1 MKKSI
6 NFLLGIGE
14 RCNNKSVRKSR
25 NILSFTTPF
34 DNHIF
39 DIGTSLEIINKKFI
53 NFLSDWVLIKTSN
66 NTKQLMYPLNTN
78 EINKEIIK
86 LKGNLMTNMESKWDN
101 HHVYVN
107 QNYLPKTELPTNI
120 YFWEKLFISIHYDFT
135 DENILKLFNDRILI
149 FNNIYNNYKDKL
161 ALFYVTK
168 LIDVTIKD
176 YLNKCINYKIKY
188 SINTSL
194 IIILNTSLFNINE
207 KYIYNEENDI
217 LIISRNIGTYE
228 SQMIKYPF
236 DSNTKD
242 GGFDIDT
249 QYIENNELEIINNY
263 FELNLIESNNQT
275 NNYFKNKF

>member
-263 FELNLIESNNQT
+263 FELNLIESN
-275 NNYFKNKF
+275 FKNND